1 MTLSIATIR
10 RSLLEAGRQ
19 SVLLCL
25 FSAPLNKPATY
36 IFIALA
42 LLCAVLG
49 ERLRERFFAACK
61 QPVVIGAL
69 IWLLALFLSA
79 LHAPAGPERWS
90 ALGIGVA
97 LLYPLIVAML
107 LETQQWRTRA
117 MLAFGLSVCIILAIS
132 WAQFIGLLPQR
143 ELALV
148 DPAYRYTVLH
158 DYTQQGIVCLLL
170 AAMAASFAQTE
181 SVRRRKISL
190 WIIVA
195 AAGVNVVFLL
205 QSRTSYLIVVPL
217 LLFWAWRLIGGR
229 QASWRQITLS
239 LTILIACASIA
250 LMTPRVQQ
258 RLAKAQQDVVQY
270 SGQRE
275 ANSMGIRLELWK
287 RTLPIIAS
295 APLLGHGLGQ
305 WKPEYEAEVK
315 DFANY
320 KDFKMGHPHQ
330 EALLILAEQG
340 AVGFALFLTL
350 LVLLAR
356 YIGRLRP
363 PQQGFYA
370 SLLLIYVTAGLANCL
385 WAVALHRNV
394 FMMLLACI
402 PFCPKPDNTV
412 HPPVAAT

>member
-1 MTLSIATIR
+1 
-10 RSLLEAGRQ
+10 
-19 SVLLCL
+19 
-25 FSAPLNKPATY
+25 
-36 IFIALA
+36 
-42 LLCAVLG
+42 
-49 ERLRERFFAACK
+49 
-61 QPVVIGAL
+61 
-69 IWLLALFLSA
+69 
-79 LHAPAGPERWS
+79 
-90 ALGIGVA
+90 
-97 LLYPLIVAML
+97 
-107 LETQQWRTRA
+107 
-117 MLAFGLSVCIILAIS
+117 SVCIILAIS
-132 WAQFIGLLPQR
+132 WAQFIGLIPQR
-143 ELALV
+143 DLALA

-170 AAMAASFAQTE
+170 AAMAASFAQAET
-181 SVRRRKISL
+181 VRRRKIFL
-190 WIIVA
+190 WIVVA

-217 LLFWAWRLIGGR
+217 LLFWAWRLVGGR
-229 QASWRQITLS
+229 QANWRQITLS
-239 LTILIACASIA
+239 LAILIASASVA
-250 LMTPRVQQ
+250 LMTSRVQQ
-258 RLAKAQQDVVQY
+258 RLAKAQQDVVEY
-270 SGQRE
+270 SGQHA

-305 WKPEYEAEVK
+305 WQPEYEAEVN
-315 DFANY
+315 DFAHY

-340 AVGFALFLTL
+340 AAGFALFLTL

-385 WAVALHRNV
+385 WAVALHRNM

-402 PFCPKPDNTV
+402 PFCPKPDNAV